1 MSENLMNKSN
11 TVSTFDSSNSSNSSS
26 SSKIEKKRKLLK
38 KEYYNSLKI
47 IILIFLGIAILY
59 GVFFCCLKL
68 YEKFRVK
75 EYDYGIKI
83 DVDNHKMV
91 INIDGEHNEKVLV
104 IIPGLGS
111 PSPVLQYK
119 PISKTL
125 SEKYKVITM
134 EPFGYG
140 LSDRVEKERTIDNIV
155 SELRN
160 VIKDKL
166 KIERYYLVGHS
177 LGGLYSLYWSNK
189 YPNEI
194 SGFIGFDTI
203 VPEIETINNYDG
215 ILNKLNFINDKFVKS
230 DNKEKELFSSLYQKF
245 DYTGEEMEMFRVMS
259 TQNEFNKSIKNEY
272 SLIKYNLKMTQGMKF
287 PKTVP
292 VINFI
297 CSDSTDSYPTWNS
310 IHVNVGNEST
320 TNDVITLTGNHF
332 YFIMDNFD
340 EIIPKINEL
349 IK

>member
-1 MSENLMNKSN
+1 MSKSN
-11 TVSTFDSSNSSNSSS
+11 TVSTFDSSNSSS

-38 KEYYNSLKI
+38 KEYFNSVKI
-47 IILIFLGIAILY
+47 IISIFLGIVILY
-59 GVFFCCLKL
+59 GLFFGSLKL
-68 YEKFRVK
+68 YEKYKAK

-83 DVDNHKMV
+83 DVNNHKMV

-119 PISKTL
+119 PISETF
-125 SEKYKVITM
+125 SDKYKVITM

-155 SELRN
+155 SELHN

-166 KIERYYLVGHS
+166 KIEKYYLVGHS
-177 LGGLYSLYWSNK
+177 IGGLYSLYWSNK
-189 YPNEI
+189 YPDEI

-203 VPEIETINNYDG
+203 VPEIETINNYDR

-259 TQNEFNKSIKNEY
+259 TQNEFNESIKNEY

-297 CSDSTDSYPTWNS
+297 CSDSTENYPIWNN
-310 IHVNVGNEST
+310 IHINVGNEST
-320 TNDVITLTGNHF
+320 INNVITLTGNHF
-332 YFIMDNFD
+332 YFIMDNSD
-340 EIIPKINEL
+340 EILPKINEL